1 MFELTR
7 ATATLAHFNA
17 RSEVHGEDKKPAA
30 DLKLTMAGS
39 NELLRLLDENLRTVL
54 FAPKPKPAA
63 NAEQLFEV
71 DPPLTELRFPHLGP
85 LKWSREAVGRDVVI
99 EWGIDDTSAI
109 KLTSCTVDHFA
120 VDAEPGGMVTLTFRV
135 RCYPTAEDAG
145 KLFELQQR
153 EVVITVAPAPQSQ
166 LDLGGEAA

>member
-1 MFELTR
+1 MFEITR
-7 ATATLAHFNA
+7 ATAILAHFNA
-17 RSEVHGEDKKPAA
+17 RSEIHGEDKKPAA
-30 DLKLTMAGS
+30 DLKLTMTGS

-54 FAPKPKPAA
+54 FAPKPAA
-63 NAEQLFEV
+63 NADQLFEQ
-71 DPPLTELRFPHLGP
+71 DPPLTELRFPYLGP
-85 LKWSREAVGRDVVI
+85 LKWAREAVGRDVEI

-120 VDAEPGGMVTLTFRV
+120 VDAEAGGTVTLTFRV

>member
-17 RSEVHGEDKKPAA
+17 RSEIHGEDKKPAA
-30 DLKLTMAGS
+30 DLKLTMTGN
-39 NELLRLLDENLRTVL
+39 NELLALIDENLRRVL
-54 FAPKPKPAA
+54 FAPKPAA
-63 NAEQLFEV
+63 NADQLFEE
-71 DPPLTELRFPHLGP
+71 DPPLTELRFPYLGT
-85 LKWSREAVGRDVVI
+85 LKWARECVGRDVEI

-109 KLTSCTVDHFA
+109 RLASCTVDHFVIDPEQGGA
-120 VDAEPGGMVTLTFRV
+120 VQITFRV

-153 EVVITVAPAPQSQ
+153 EVTITVEPASQ
-166 LDLGGEAA
+166 TALDLDREAA